1 LITLD
6 AAELRLRQG
15 SAFVFLDLMQDLHK
29 MNTTHTLS
37 SKVLI
42 VSSFALI
49 ANIATAAEQ
58 RQQISIVGSSTVFPF
73 ASAVAE
79 HLGQSGKVK
88 TPTVESTG
96 TGGGFKVFCGG
107 TGPNYPDIANASR
120 KIKPSEIKNCQSNG
134 VSELV
139 EVKIGFD
146 GIVMGQSKKEKPINL
161 TRKQIYLALAKQVP
175 PEDCQ
180 DCGKLIDNPYKT
192 WNQIDSTLPNHQIE
206 VLGPPPSSGTR
217 DAFAELALEAGCTEF
232 EWLKEW
238 KKKNEEEYKRM
249 CQTIREDGAYVEAG
263 ENDNLIVQKLS
274 VKPGAFGIFGY
285 SFLDSNRDKVTAAT
299 IEKVNPT
306 ADSIADG
313 LYPISRPLF
322 FYVKKAHVGQ
332 IPGLQDYID
341 EFTSEKAFGDEG
353 YLVDK
358 GLVPLPTRLRNEST
372 QSARKLEVLK
382 P

>member
-1 LITLD
+1 MKSSIYIFVRTLLAGSLTFLSVSVD
-6 AAELRLRQG
+6 AAEP
-15 SAFVFLDLMQDLHK
+15 
-29 MNTTHTLS
+29 
-37 SKVLI
+37 
-42 VSSFALI
+42 
-49 ANIATAAEQ
+49 
-58 RQQISIVGSSTVFPF
+58 RQQISVVGSSTVFPF

-79 HLGQSGKVK
+79 HLGQSGKLK

-96 TGGGFKVFCGG
+96 TGGGFKVFCAGI
-107 TGPNYPDIANASR
+107 GPNYPDVANASR
-120 KIKPSEIKNCQSNG
+120 KIKPGELKNCQSNG
-134 VSELV
+134 AGELV

-146 GIVMGQSKKEKPINL
+146 GIVMAQSKKEKPISL

-192 WNQIDSTLPNHQIE
+192 WNQIDSSLPNTPIE

-232 EWLKEW
+232 DWLKDW

-274 VKPGAFGIFGY
+274 VKPGAFGVFGY
-285 SFLDSNRDKVTAAT
+285 SFLESNRDRVTAAS
-299 IEKVNPT
+299 IEKVAPT
-306 ADSIADG
+306 ADTIADG
-313 LYPISRPLF
+313 VYPISRPLY
-322 FYVKKAHVGQ
+322 FYVKKAHIGQ
-332 IPGLQDYID
+332 IPGLQDYVD
-341 EFTSEKAFGDEG
+341 EFTSEKTFGDEG

-358 GLVPLPTRLRNEST
+358 GLVPLPARLRNEVA
-372 QSARKLEVLK
+372 QSARKLEAMK